1 MKPHHSDL
9 VRLLHVRDA
18 IEQIFVYLEEDST
31 RGKRTRDAIIRQ
43 LEIIGEA
50 CNHVS
55 KEVKD
60 QNPQIVWR
68 DIVAMRN
75 HLSHGYFQVELNDVW
90 DTVDNDLQPLLEQ
103 ILELIDK
110 VEMK

>member
-1 MKPHHSDL
+1 MKPHHSDRA
-9 VRLLHVRDA
+9 RLLHVRDA
-18 IEQIFVYLEEDST
+18 IEHILVYIEEDQS
-31 RGKRTRDAIIRQ
+31 RGNRTRDAVIRQ

-50 CNHVS
+50 CNHIS
-55 KEVKD
+55 QEIKD
-60 QNPQIVWR
+60 ANPQIVWR

-75 HLSHGYFQVELNDVW
+75 HLSHGYFQVEMNDVW

-110 VEMK
+110 VQ

>member
-1 MKPHHSDL
+1 MKPYHSDL
-9 VRLLHVRDA
+9 ARLFHARDA
-18 IEQIFVYLEEDST
+18 ILQIFEFMEEDSV
-31 RGKRTRDAIIRQ
+31 RGKRTREAIIRQ
-43 LEIIGEA
+43 LEIVGEA

-55 KEVKD
+55 KEIKE

-75 HLSHGYFQVELNDVW
+75 HLSHGYFQVEINDVW

-103 ILELIDK
+103 ILELIEK
-110 VEMK
+110 IEKE

>member
-1 MKPHHSDL
+1 MNPHHSDKA
-9 VRLLHVRDA
+9 RLLHARDA
-18 IEQIFVYLEEDST
+18 IEQIFAYLEEDLS
-31 RGKRTRDAIIRQ
+31 RGNRTRDAIIRQ

-55 KEVKD
+55 KEIKE

-75 HLSHGYFQVELNDVW
+75 HLSHGYFQIEINDVW

-103 ILELIDK
+103 ILELIDRVK
-110 VEMK
+110 

>member
-1 MKPHHSDL
+1 MKPHHSDKA
-9 VRLLHVRDA
+9 RLFHARDA
-18 IEQIFVYLEEDST
+18 IEQIFIYLEEDAS
-31 RGKRTRDAIIRQ
+31 RGSRTRDAIIRQ

-55 KEVKD
+55 KEVKE

-75 HLSHGYFQVELNDVW
+75 HLSHGYFQVEMNDVW
-90 DTVDNDLQPLLEQ
+90 DTVDNDLQPLFEQ
-103 ILELIDK
+103 ILVLLEQLD
-110 VEMK
+110 